1 MMATTTVYVSDAK
14 VKSKLNMLKRVIF
27 AGNGLLRVNQKH
39 VKY

>member
-1 MMATTTVYVSDAK
+1 MMGTTTGYVSDAK
-14 VKSKLNMLKRVIF
+14 VKSKLNTLKCAIF